1 MTFEE
6 MKMKYREAR
15 ENARESYRNEKIEWL
30 KENGLYNG
38 VIRNRDQKVGWL
50 DVDFDG
56 EIRFYP
62 QKKDGTRSLYSSG
75 YVADIEGVVKY
86 QYRAKE
92 GE

>member
-1 MTFEE
+1 
-6 MKMKYREAR
+6 MKYNEATK
-15 ENARESYRNEKIEWL
+15 NARESYRNEKKEWL

-38 VIRNRDQKVGWL
+38 VIRNSDEKAGWL

-56 EIRFYP
+56 EINFYP
-62 QKKDGTRSLYSSG
+62 QKKDGTRSLNCSG
-75 YVADIEGVVKY
+75 YVSNVFEDAIKN